1 MVCAGAYA
9 PAHTIFALPFYEGLS
24 SYKKSTSEEEYVQS
38 WKRFNTI
45 EN

>member
-24 SYKKSTSEEEYVQS
+24 RYKYVLTVCRGS
-38 WKRFNTI
+38 PIIGLFAS
-45 EN
+45 

>member
-9 PAHTIFALPFYEGLS
+9 PAHTIFAIPFYEGLS
-24 SYKKSTSEEEYVQS
+24 RWAQIHYEVEK
-38 WKRFNTI
+38 WFHPF